1 MRNWLLP
8 EFIED
13 VLPAEAARI
22 EFLRREL
29 LDLFKV
35 HGYQYVIPPMLEY
48 LESLITGTGHDLDLA
63 TFKVVDQLTGRLMGV
78 RADTT
83 PQAARIDA
91 HMLNQQGVSR
101 LCYAGTV
108 LRTKPDGLART
119 REPLQLGA
127 ELFGHAS
134 IESDIEIQRLMI
146 KALQVMGLSELH
158 IDFSHVAIFESL
170 IHSASIQP
178 ALEQAL
184 YAALQS
190 KDKSAV
196 AHLAIHLDA
205 DTKHA
210 LIALTDLNGGVAMLD
225 KAESVLPKLPAIA
238 KALADLRAVTQH
250 LSDLNVQVGFD
261 LSELRGYHYHSGIVF
276 AAYAQGY
283 AGPLAL
289 GGRYDEVGIAFGR
302 ARPATGFSLDLRGV
316 VTALAPASLAKA
328 ILAPAG
334 NDKAL
339 LSEIEALRAEG
350 LVVIQALPDSQS
362 NWQTNADELN
372 CNSQLVLRDG
382 QWLIEKL

>member
-22 EFLRREL
+22 ELLRRHL

-48 LESLITGTGHDLDLA
+48 LESLITGTGLDLDLA

-127 ELFGHAS
+127 ELFGHAG
-134 IESDIEIQRLMI
+134 IEADIEIQRLMI
-146 KALQVMGLSELH
+146 KALQLMGLIDLH

-170 IHSASIQP
+170 IQSANIQP

-196 AHLAIHLDA
+196 ATLASGLDA
-205 DTKHA
+205 SIQQA
-210 LIALTDLNGGVAMLD
+210 LMALTDLNGDVTMLD

-238 KALADLRAVTQH
+238 KALADLRAVAAN

-316 VTALAPASLAKA
+316 VTALAPASLPKS

-334 NDKAL
+334 NDKDL
-339 LSEIEALRAEG
+339 LSEIEALRANG
-350 LVVIQALPDSQS
+350 LVVIQALP
-362 NWQTNADELN
+362 NTQTNANELN
-372 CNSQLVLRDG
+372 CDSQLVLRDG
-382 QWLIEKL
+382 EWLIETL